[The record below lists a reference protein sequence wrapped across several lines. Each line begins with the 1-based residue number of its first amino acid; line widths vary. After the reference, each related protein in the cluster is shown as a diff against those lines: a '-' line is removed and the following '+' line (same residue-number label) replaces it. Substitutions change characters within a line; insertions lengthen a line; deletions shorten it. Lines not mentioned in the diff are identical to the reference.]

1 MRRVTIWELGS
12 AVVLSTRRFSLPC
25 MCSKDEAHNMRL
37 LLSSSFYRKKPQ
49 NSLVCETP
57 KFVTRASCVKE
68 DVRVGQAQHCDPIP
82 LLRAQPALNYRGH
95 CQLLAGTP
103 GLGCLA

>member
-1 MRRVTIWELGS
+1 
-12 AVVLSTRRFSLPC
+12 
-25 MCSKDEAHNMRL
+25 MCSKDEAHNTRL
-37 LLSSSFYRKKPQ
+37 LLSSSFYHKKKTQ
-49 NSLVCETP
+49 NSLVCESP
-57 KFVTRASCVKE
+57 EFVARASCVKE
-68 DVRVGQAQHCDPIP
+68 DVCVGQAQHCDPIP